1 MDVITLNALSRAL
14 MNRVGITNQEAR
26 KVAGFILDL
35 FGFDDRIID
44 NVLEPED
51 RQLFYILEAEGLLS
65 TGREEIRLHD
75 GREWLTHY
83 WEIKRHAIL
92 RYARIKTRKPR
103 VQPVVHSNEPEKP
116 KGQIYTSLSDD
127 VWMSRKKPTI

>member
-1 MDVITLNALSRAL
+1 MDIITLNSLSKALV
-14 MNRVGITNQEAR
+14 NRVGIPKNEAV

-35 FGFDDRIID
+35 FGYDDRIID

-51 RQLFYILEAEGLLS
+51 RQLFYILEAAGLLT

-83 WEIKRHAIL
+83 WEIKRHTIIKYSKNELKKEVAKAI
-92 RYARIKTRKPR
+92 YPMKNKE
-103 VQPVVHSNEPEKP
+103 VQKEL
-116 KGQIYTSLSDD
+116 IYNDLSDD
-127 VWMSRKKPTI
+127 VWSSRKKPVL

>member
-1 MDVITLNALSRAL
+1 MDIITLNDLSKALI
-14 MNRVGITNQEAR
+14 NRVGIPKDEAV

-44 NVLEPED
+44 NILEPED
-51 RQLFYILEAEGLLS
+51 RQLFYILEAAGILT

-83 WEIKRHAIL
+83 WEIKRRSIL
-92 RYARIKTRKPR
+92 RYSKNVVRKDAAKAIYPMKNKD
-103 VQPVVHSNEPEKP
+103 VQKEFMYND
-116 KGQIYTSLSDD
+116 LSDD
-127 VWMSRKKPTI
+127 VWSSRKKPVI

>member
-1 MDVITLNALSRAL
+1 MDIITLNDLTKALV
-14 MNRVGITNQEAR
+14 NRVGIPKTEAL

-44 NVLEPED
+44 NILEPED

-83 WEIKRHAIL
+83 WEIKRHTIL
-92 RYARIKTRKPR
+92 RFSKNGAKKQAEKVIY
-103 VQPVVHSNEPEKP
+103 PVKNKD
-116 KGQIYTSLSDD
+116 TSKEMVYNDLSDD
-127 VWMSRKKPTI
+127 VWSSRKKPVI